1 MLIVWRVI
9 MLKNSATSKKM
20 PKKDFLGI
28 FIENVDCTFMFC
40 QHFIT
45 EQNSMKNE
53 ILNNEQV
60 WRLHQ
65 DNHCLSLGAYSITFL

>member
-9 MLKNSATSKKM
+9 MFKNSATSEKI

-28 FIENVDCTFMFC
+28 FIENVDYTLMFC

-45 EQNSMKNE
+45 KQNSMKNE
-53 ILNNEQV
+53 IFNNEQV

-65 DNHCLSLGAYSITFL
+65 DNHCLSLRA